1 MSYQKWLLFLLIL
14 IVLIRTVRFFFKE
27 LSIIGNFL
35 SKETFLNFC
44 LKKEEG
50 TEFFSLKAIQHFGT
64 VYFPHT
70 KRSQTRTNN

>member
-1 MSYQKWLLFLLIL
+1 MATFFVNFNRAYQDGEI
-14 IVLIRTVRFFFKE
+14 FFKE
-27 LSIIGNFL
+27 LSIIGNYL
-35 SKETFLNFC
+35 SRETFLNFC